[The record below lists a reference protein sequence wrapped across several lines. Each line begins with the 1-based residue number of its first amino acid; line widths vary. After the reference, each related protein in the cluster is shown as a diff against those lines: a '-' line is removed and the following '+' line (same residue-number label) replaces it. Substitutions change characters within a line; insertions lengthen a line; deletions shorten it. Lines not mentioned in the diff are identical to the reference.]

1 MMRSKELVHIQYVVN
16 ETSIVCSEKMSARQ
30 SDCSYQN
37 LSDKIIKF
45 PTAALTN
52 DCICCALPKK
62 VINTH
67 VCFFN
72 TNAVVHTEPHVGK
85 TGRGSEN
92 NGIRR

>member
-1 MMRSKELVHIQYVVN
+1 MRSKELVHIQYVVN

-72 TNAVVHTEPHVGK
+72 TNAVLVQYILSHMWGK
-85 TGRGSEN
+85 QEGVLKIME
-92 NGIRR
+92 